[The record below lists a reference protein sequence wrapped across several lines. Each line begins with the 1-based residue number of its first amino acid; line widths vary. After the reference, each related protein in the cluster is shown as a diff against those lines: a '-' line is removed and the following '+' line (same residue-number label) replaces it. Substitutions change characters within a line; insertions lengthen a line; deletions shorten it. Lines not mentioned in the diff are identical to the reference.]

1 VSHAQQK
8 ARAPLIKTLKRE
20 RARFLSARMTP
31 EQRSQRLIAVIKT
44 WRSIC
49 TRRGLSRAQK
59 DEIFEQY
66 LINHYGLGATA
77 RRDYRKIVE
86 TAKLKKGL

>member
-1 VSHAQQK
+1 
-8 ARAPLIKTLKRE
+8 LIKTLKRE
-20 RARFLSARMTP
+20 RARFLLARMNP

-49 TRRGLSRAQK
+49 TRRGLTRAQK
-59 DEIFEQY
+59 DEIFEKY
-66 LINHYGLGATA
+66 LITNYGLGSTA

-86 TAKLKKGL
+86 VAKLKKGL